1 MDLWIR
7 SKSKKTLVK
16 INAISLSSC
25 SEDYVIESDSG
36 YTLGKYSKIR
46 ALEVLD
52 EIQELLMGRIH
63 ERHTNKFDIYNGINH
78 KVYEMPE
85 E

>member
-36 YTLGKYSKIR
+36 YTLGKYPKKR

-52 EIQELLMGRIH
+52 EIDEFIDLLNNNLLGMSDDGIH
-63 ERHTNKFDIYNGINH
+63 RRHSI
-78 KVYEMPE
+78 YEMPE